1 MSSNALA
8 HARACRDQRRD
19 HGRSTALAVA
29 VLLLGMLTRLP
40 AAEAA
45 IPSVQTITSA
55 AELNTLLATST
66 TPVFI
71 DFSAVWCPPCK
82 LLHAE
87 ILSAAKDHPGKISFA
102 LVDVEQLPDVAAA
115 YNLVGMP
122 LLVLV
127 KGGNPVGRHEG
138 LVKAID
144 LAAWA
149 GLGGPGVAP
158 PQTPVASTARDP
170 NQVPAGTGAAPFSS
184 ATTKLTLTDDQW
196 RQRLSPELYD
206 ISRRKST
213 EPAFCG
219 GYTAIEHNGPGIYH
233 CAACGAPLF
242 ISDTK
247 FDSGSG
253 WPSFFKALPGRVDV
267 QEDDSYG
274 MDRTEVHC
282 ARCGGHLGHLFN
294 DGPAPTGLR
303 YCINAITLSFE
314 PRVDP
319 PAAKP

>member
-1 MSSNALA
+1 MPSHA
-8 HARACRDQRRD
+8 HAHPHRD
-19 HGRSTALAVA
+19 HSRVVRIACAVG
-29 VLLLGMLTRLP
+29 VLLLGMLVRLHAEEP
-40 AAEAA
+40 AVAG
-45 IPSVQTITSA
+45 VQTIASSAELTSLLSTSA
-55 AELNTLLATST
+55 
-66 TPVFI
+66 TPVVI
-71 DFSAVWCPPCK
+71 DFSAVWCGPCK
-82 LLHAE
+82 LLHPE
-87 ILSAAKDHPGKISFA
+87 ILAVAKDHPGKIQFA
-102 LVDVEQLPDVAAA
+102 LVDVDQLPDVAAA
-115 YNLVGMP
+115 YHVDAMP
-122 LLVLV
+122 TIVLV
-127 KGGNPVGRHEG
+127 KGGKTVATHLGF
-138 LVKAID
+138 LKAAD

-149 GLGGPGVAP
+149 GLGGPGTAP
-158 PQTPVASTARDP
+158 APSPAPQAA
-170 NQVPAGTGAAPFSS
+170 NQIPPGTGPAPFSS
-184 ATTKLTLTDDQW
+184 DTTKLTLTDDQW

-253 WPSFFKALPGRVDV
+253 WPSFFKALPGRVDE
-267 QEDDSYG
+267 QEDTSYG

-303 YCINAITLSFE
+303 YCINAVTLSFE
-314 PRVDP
+314 PRADP
-319 PAAKP
+319 AAAKP

>member
-1 MSSNALA
+1 MSSHALVLQRRAHSRIHALA
-8 HARACRDQRRD
+8 M
-19 HGRSTALAVA
+19 AVA
-29 VLLLGMLTRLP
+29 VLLLGALSRVP
-40 AAEAA
+40 AAETAV
-45 IPSVQTITSA
+45 PGVQTIASG
-55 AELNTLLATST
+55 AELNTLLTTSP
-66 TPVFI
+66 TPVVI
-71 DFSAVWCPPCK
+71 DFSAVWCGPCK

-87 ILSAAKDHPGKISFA
+87 ILTVAKDHPGKILFA
-102 LVDVEQLPDVAAA
+102 LVDVDQLTDVAGA
-115 YNLVGMP
+115 YKVDAMP
-122 LLVLV
+122 FLVLV
-127 KGGNPVGRHEG
+127 LGGKTVATHVGY
-138 LVKAID
+138 LKAAD

-149 GLGGPGVAP
+149 GLGGSGVAP
-158 PQTPVASTARDP
+158 PAVTAP
-170 NQVPAGTGAAPFSS
+170 APAQAANQVPAGTGPAPFSS
-184 ATTKLTLTDDQW
+184 DTTKLTLTDEQW
-196 RQRLSPELYD
+196 RQRLSPDLYD

-253 WPSFFKALPGRVDV
+253 WPSFFKALPGRVDE
-267 QEDDSYG
+267 QEDNSYG

-314 PRVDP
+314 PRVA
-319 PAAKP
+319 PAPAKP

>member
-1 MSSNALA
+1 MSSHVLALT
-8 HARACRDQRRD
+8 RRD
-19 HGRSTALAVA
+19 HGRIHAHILAWALALG
-29 VLLLGMLTRLP
+29 VLLLGAATRLP

-45 IPSVQTITSA
+45 VPGVQTITSS
-55 AELNTLLATST
+55 AELNTLLTTST
-66 TPVFI
+66 TPVVI
-71 DFSAVWCPPCK
+71 DFSAVWCAPCK

-87 ILSAAKDHPGKISFA
+87 VLRVARDHPGKLRFA
-102 LVDVEQLPDVAAA
+102 LVDVEQLTDVAGA
-115 YNLVGMP
+115 YKVDSMP
-122 LLVLV
+122 YLVLV
-127 KGGNPVGRHEG
+127 KGGKTVATHLGF
-138 LVKAID
+138 LKAAD

-158 PQTPVASTARDP
+158 PATPNAAAQVT
-170 NQVPAGTGAAPFSS
+170 NQVPPGTGAAPFTSD
-184 ATTKLTLTDDQW
+184 TTKLSLTDEQW

-253 WPSFFKALPGRVDV
+253 WPSFFKALPGRVDE
-267 QEDDSYG
+267 QDDTSYG